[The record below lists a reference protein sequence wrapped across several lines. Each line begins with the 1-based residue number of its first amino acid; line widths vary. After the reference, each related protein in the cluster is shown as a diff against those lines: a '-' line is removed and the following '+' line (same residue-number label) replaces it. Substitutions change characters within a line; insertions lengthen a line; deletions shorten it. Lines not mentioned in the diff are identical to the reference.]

1 MDSTV
6 IQEIANQLGIAVDDA
21 SAFIQQYLPQ
31 YANLHIFYNIMW
43 MILCVVIACITVKVG
58 RILFIR
64 DRDDNYGDFCS
75 VIIFI
80 CTSIVVICIIIF
92 IIAVGNAVGWVAF
105 PEARLID
112 TVFDCIKE

>member
-6 IQEIANQLGIAVDDA
+6 IQEIATQLGIAVDDA

-31 YANLHIFYNIMW
+31 YANLRIFYDIMW
-43 MILCVVIACITVKVG
+43 MILCVVIACITVKIG
-58 RILFIR
+58 RILFIC
-64 DRDDNYGDFCS
+64 DSDDNYGDFCS

-92 IIAVGNAVGWVAF
+92 IIAVGNAIGWVMF
-105 PEARLID
+105 PEASFID
-112 TVFDCIKE
+112 MVFD